1 MSAAGRRRSGLRGGR
16 LSRFRHRNPN
26 SLRHNGR
33 RMRDVILIT
42 QEKLQR
48 MRSGRQVQLCL
59 RLPGTEMQMV
69 EIIGDGL
76 IEWRELGINQEMVM
90 S

>member
-1 MSAAGRRRSGLRGGR
+1 M
-16 LSRFRHRNPN
+16 RN
-26 SLRHNGR
+26 
-33 RMRDVILIT
+33 MILVA

-59 RLPGTEMQMV
+59 SLPSTEMQMI